1 MLCIITGNNLND
13 KRIAA
18 EAFSASYRPA
28 KHSETLH
35 PSALLQNPSGPAIK
49 THSAEDSASRK
60 PLISLSTT
68 RAFPSR
74 HKPTVISLRLSM
86 GAAVLQG
93 LSNICWAYAKLGW
106 TDPELMDGV
115 ALALQK
121 HASTM
126 ALRDITEILWSY
138 SAPSHTRTGLYCEFR
153 ESQGGKLAVLA
164 QQTVLESC
172 HLLMSCEKCDRSD
185 CVSCSCQN

>member
-1 MLCIITGNNLND
+1 MTNASRPKLSVPHIELQSILNA
-13 KRIAA
+13 R
-18 EAFSASYRPA
+18 
-28 KHSETLH
+28 H

-68 RAFPSR
+68 RAFPNR

-115 ALALQK
+115 ALTLQK
-121 HASTM
+121 HAGTM

-138 SAPSHTRTGLYCEFR
+138 SAPSHTRTGLYCEF
-153 ESQGGKLAVLA
+153 
-164 QQTVLESC
+164 
-172 HLLMSCEKCDRSD
+172 
-185 CVSCSCQN
+185 VSRRVGS